1 MVSAIILLV
10 SQTLALAAPGAEP
23 PAPRGAQVSA
33 AATVEIL
40 HAETTR
46 EVPGPQALKRQR
58 RTGAD
63 GRVSI
68 EFE

>member
-1 MVSAIILLV
+1 MLAG
-10 SQTLALAAPGAEP
+10 QALALTASAAGAQAAPGAW
-23 PAPRGAQVSA
+23 VSA

-40 HAETTR
+40 HSETTR
-46 EVPGPQALKRQR
+46 EEPGPQALKRQR
-58 RTGAD
+58 WIGAD